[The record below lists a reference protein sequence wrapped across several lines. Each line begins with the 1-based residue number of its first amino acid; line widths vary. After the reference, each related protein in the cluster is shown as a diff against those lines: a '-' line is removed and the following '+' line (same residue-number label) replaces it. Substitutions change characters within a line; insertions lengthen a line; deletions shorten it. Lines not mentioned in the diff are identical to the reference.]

1 MAQYLIAGLN
11 PTIADIDY
19 RSGCKTSSTFPQHDH
34 NERQLL
40 ESDEHIELLVG
51 QHRFSHTHRIT
62 SDKSLTRKQ
71 RKVEVLLFLGAIT
84 RSYANVGF
92 AASLAYSWLIVFVF
106 AEIVTAELSV
116 GGPLRVGTRIQ
127 ASTKSFLRVGPFQKA
142 SSSADLASYPSPLS
156 LPSTSAS
163 RMSLSRP
170 WRWSITNRVHSS
182 MSSGEGT
189 AGYVSTVLDAVSTI
203 FWWGSSRWLTR
214 EPTVSTTTENR
225 TLAKATK
232 AIDHAMLKCI
242 VCLTHQH
249 TQQKSKAHGYAL
261 PSSPRVLRF
270 GFLPLETLDH
280 HLNYSVFFRFV
291 PTRQFP
297 PLGHGPGLEAL
308 KPGVCPAGAHKA
320 KLLQQHAKPRT
331 ASNIRPM
338 TATAETVTATSS
350 PRDKEM
356 LPTIRLVITNTM
368 ADTITRVI
376 MMPSLPTYFFAPRD
390 FGSLAASRRPCPR
403 ATSTAVC
410 PNLSQNIDIRSFV
423 RQGPH
428 CLDATLLH
436 SRRQIC
442 QSTLTFWAFPS
453 APLYLNVGHKQ
464 NSKPDSRDCN
474 TDSCV
479 TKSTVQRGNF
489 STIISVCVVV

>member
-19 RSGCKTSSTFPQHDH
+19 RSGCKTSSTFPQRDH

-116 GGPLRVGTRIQ
+116 GGPLRVGARTE

-182 MSSGEGT
+182 ISSGEVMPDTFPQCLMLSPQSFG
-189 AGYVSTVLDAVSTI
+189 GDLLPL
-203 FWWGSSRWLTR
+203 LTR

-350 PRDKEM
+350 PR
-356 LPTIRLVITNTM
+356 
-368 ADTITRVI
+368 TRRC
-376 MMPSLPTYFFAPRD
+376 SPRS
-390 FGSLAASRRPCPR
+390 G
-403 ATSTAVC
+403 
-410 PNLSQNIDIRSFV
+410 
-423 RQGPH
+423 
-428 CLDATLLH
+428 
-436 SRRQIC
+436 
-442 QSTLTFWAFPS
+442 W
-453 APLYLNVGHKQ
+453 
-464 NSKPDSRDCN
+464 
-474 TDSCV
+474 
-479 TKSTVQRGNF
+479 
-489 STIISVCVVV
+489 